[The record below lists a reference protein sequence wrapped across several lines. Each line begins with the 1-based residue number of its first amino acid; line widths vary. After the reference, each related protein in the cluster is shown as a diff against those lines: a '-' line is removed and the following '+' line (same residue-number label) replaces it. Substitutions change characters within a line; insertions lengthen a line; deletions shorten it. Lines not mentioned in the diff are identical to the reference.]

1 VLARR
6 ERASLVL
13 NAAFAHR
20 CERRVGGGR
29 KKSKMIFMT
38 GLLERKEKNSESIMD
53 GCSVMLCFVGITF
66 PRDFL
71 QATFSFVE
79 E

>member
-1 VLARR
+1 
-6 ERASLVL
+6 
-13 NAAFAHR
+13 
-20 CERRVGGGR
+20 
-29 KKSKMIFMT
+29 
-38 GLLERKEKNSESIMD
+38 MD

-79 E
+79 EWLRRQSNDFWIYNYNASVVVG